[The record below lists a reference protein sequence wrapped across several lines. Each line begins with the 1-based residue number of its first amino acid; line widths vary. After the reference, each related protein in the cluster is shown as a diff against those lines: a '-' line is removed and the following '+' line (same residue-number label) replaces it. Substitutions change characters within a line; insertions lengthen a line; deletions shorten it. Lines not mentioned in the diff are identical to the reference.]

1 MTTSKYKT
9 HHTTIWIYH
18 GPTRPAGGGIPAPS
32 GGGMTWPSLE
42 RMTVVA
48 LRAVRQLRRDRRTIG
63 LIILAPSSSGFSL
76 GMFSPER

>member
-1 MTTSKYKT
+1 
-9 HHTTIWIYH
+9 
-18 GPTRPAGGGIPAPS
+18 
-32 GGGMTWPSLE
+32 MTWPSLE